1 MTALREIRIYVDEA
15 LHSGVSLRLPKA
27 AAEHVVRVLRLRVG
41 AVLTLFNGRGGEFA
55 ATLSALESRVA
66 VVDVGLQRAIE
77 RESPLGITLLQGLSR
92 GEKMDWVVQ
101 KATELGVRRI
111 IPVASERSVVQLEE
125 KRAERR
131 VEHWRDIAIAAC
143 EQCGRNRLPE
153 VTAPMAM
160 VEACA
165 VTPAEAEGQLM
176 RVMLRPES
184 EISLGRIAAERGHG
198 RHDLA
203 LLIGPEGGFT
213 EAEVAIASRA
223 GFIGAR
229 LGPRVLRTETAAVA
243 ALAALQACRGDF

>member
-1 MTALREIRIYVDEA
+1 MREIRIYVDEA

-27 AAEHVVRVLRLRVG
+27 AAEHIVRVLRLRVG
-41 AVLTLFNGRGGEFA
+41 AALTLFNGRGGEFA

-66 VVDVGLQRAIE
+66 VVEVGLQRAIE

-111 IPVASERSVVQLEE
+111 VPVASERSVVQLEE

-153 VTAPMAM
+153 VMAPLAL

-165 VTPAEAEGQLM
+165 VALAAAPEQST
-176 RVMLRPES
+176 RVLLLPES
-184 EISLGRIAAERGHG
+184 ELSLSQVAAERGHG
-198 RHDLA
+198 GHELA
-203 LLIGPEGGFT
+203 LLVGPEGGFT
-213 EAEVAIASRA
+213 AAEVAIANRA
-223 GFIGAR
+223 GFVGAR

-243 ALAALQACRGDF
+243 ALAALQVFRGDF